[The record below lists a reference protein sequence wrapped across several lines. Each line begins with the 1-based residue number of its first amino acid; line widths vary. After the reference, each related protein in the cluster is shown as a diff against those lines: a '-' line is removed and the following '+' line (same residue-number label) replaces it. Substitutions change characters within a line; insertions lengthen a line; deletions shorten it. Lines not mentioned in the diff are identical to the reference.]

1 MARHLYVQGF
11 IGPTYGWRLPFV
23 IVSVPT
29 VCFALLTACTV
40 SDPRRGEEEK
50 AIKDVIERGGG
61 NGKLEYKERINRS
74 KLVDI
79 FRVWTNVIVFVQG
92 IPGCVPWGVVFT
104 YFNDFLHDDKGMS
117 VEVSTGIVLWF
128 GVGAAVGN
136 VVGGIAGQYFY
147 NADKKRLSYLMGI
160 TTILGALP
168 MCLVINMSASF
179 LEKPGGTVLAAFSV
193 LASGVLACVTGA
205 NVRVLVLN
213 VNIPEVRGT
222 VFSIFNLSDDLGK
235 GIGPFVVS
243 FLIVLMGRIR
253 AFNVAMMLWV
263 VTGILLLLTSFT
275 IDGDVESMQ
284 LKLANVAAKLERER
298 ARARERGDVYGSTER
313 SDEFTNE
320 DGAADAHFDDDKL

>member
-1 MARHLYVQGF
+1 
-11 IGPTYGWRLPFV
+11 
-23 IVSVPT
+23 
-29 VCFALLTACTV
+29 
-40 SDPRRGEEEK
+40 
-50 AIKDVIERGGG
+50 
-61 NGKLEYKERINRS
+61 
-74 KLVDI
+74 
-79 FRVWTNVIVFVQG
+79 
-92 IPGCVPWGVVFT
+92 
-104 YFNDFLHDDKGMS
+104 MS
-117 VEVSTGIVLWF
+117 S
-128 GVGAAVGN
+128 AVGN

-179 LEKPGGTVLAAFSV
+179 LEKPGGTVLAVFSV